1 MKITVGTTELTVT
14 GCYAY
19 RYQNGKLVLKIE
31 VPQTEIT
38 HDSLKALIKGNTGD
52 IVCEKDD
59 GTTET
64 FSGFVYTLTI
74 LDKDE
79 TYFVE
84 VECVSETERK
94 LANLQN
100 AVTSQNETIATQNE
114 TIAAQEQVI
123 GELNDTILE
132 LLME

>member
-1 MKITVGTTELTVT
+1 MKITIGTTELTVT

-31 VPQTEIT
+31 VPQSEIT
-38 HDSLKALIKGNTGD
+38 HDDLKALIKGNTAD

-64 FSGFVYTLTI
+64 FSGFSYTLTI
-74 LDKDE
+74 LDKDD

-94 LANLQN
+94 VADMLKVVKA
-100 AVTSQNETIATQNE
+100 QNETIE
-114 TIAAQEQVI
+114 GQEQVI

-132 LLME
+132 LLMA